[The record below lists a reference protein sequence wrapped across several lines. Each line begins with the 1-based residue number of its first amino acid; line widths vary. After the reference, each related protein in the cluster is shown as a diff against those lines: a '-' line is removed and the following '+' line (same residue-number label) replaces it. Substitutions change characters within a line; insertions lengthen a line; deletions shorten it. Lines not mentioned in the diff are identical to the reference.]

1 MGQNSLL
8 RPYGVSV
15 IICCYNSANNI
26 LSVLEHIELQ
36 QRVSFQLEVIVV
48 NNNSKD
54 DTDTLVNNFIKETNL
69 DVKLVFESKPGLMYA
84 REKGL
89 QESKY
94 EFIQFCDDDNLLS
107 PNYILNVYNILN
119 DDPSVG
125 ACGGKGIALVE
136 NKKPIWFKK
145 YSRAY
150 AVGSQLK
157 NPQDHLYGAGM
168 AIRYSALKNVYD
180 KGFKSFLTGR
190 KGGFLLAGDDGE
202 LVLALLLRGYKIIAT
217 DEIYFHHIIPKERLS
232 VEYLIKLH
240 VGFGMMYPVIDI
252 YRSVL
257 KTKKVRHVFYY
268 DLLFFKKAL
277 KSMLLVLMRKGLE
290 RTIQISLLK
299 GNLKGAYYFFN
310 KKSKVIQVIN
320 KIYNDSF

>member
-1 MGQNSLL
+1 MGQNSIL
-8 RPYGVSV
+8 RPNGVSV

-36 QRVSFQLEVIVV
+36 QGVSFPLEVVVV

-54 DTDTLVNNFIKETNL
+54 DTATVVKKFIKESNI

-89 QESKY
+89 NESKY

-107 PNYILNVYNILN
+107 SNYIFTTYNILN
-119 DDPSVG
+119 DDPLVA
-125 ACGGKGIALVE
+125 ACGGKGIAQIKDKE
-136 NKKPIWFKK
+136 EPSWFKK

-168 AIRYSALKNVYD
+168 AIRYSALENIYK

-190 KGGFLLAGDDGE
+190 KGGVLLAGDDGE
-202 LVLALLLRGYKIIAT
+202 LVLALMLSGYKLKAS
-217 DEIYFHHIIPKERLS
+217 DNIYFHHIIPEGRLDI
-232 VEYLIKLH
+232 EYLLKLH
-240 VGFGMMYPVIDI
+240 EGFGMMYPVIDI
-252 YRSVL
+252 YREVL
-257 KTKKVRHVFYY
+257 KQKKLNQAYWY
-268 DLLFFKKAL
+268 NLFFIKKTI
-277 KSMLLVLMRKGLE
+277 KSLISMIFKNGVDRDVQFSLFKGY
-290 RTIQISLLK
+290 IK
-299 GNLKGAYYFFN
+299 GFIYFFR
-310 KKSKVIQVIN
+310 KKREVIKVIK
-320 KIYNDSF
+320 KIMK